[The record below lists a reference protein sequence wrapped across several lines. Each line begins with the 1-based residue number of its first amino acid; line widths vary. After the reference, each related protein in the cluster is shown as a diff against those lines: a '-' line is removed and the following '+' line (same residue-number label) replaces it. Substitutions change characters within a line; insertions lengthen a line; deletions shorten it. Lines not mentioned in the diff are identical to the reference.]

1 MINYNSK
8 IKRLLVLVVALFVGF
23 TLVGCDNKDEKILKD
38 IVSQFQLSGLN
49 EVTSDLDLPKE
60 VKMGEYV
67 AKITWE
73 SNNPEVIEIVEHT
86 NAQKKDKFYLG
97 KVTFPDEDNVNV
109 TLTATFSY
117 GKKSLEKKL
126 TATVLNLDL
135 KILTEIYNAFLFQN
149 LSGVTQNID
158 LPKEAKKGDYVATVT
173 WTSSNP
179 SVIEITEGQDPKYFV
194 GKVTRPTDEDVTVN
208 LTATLK
214 YGSKTKEKVFTAKVL
229 KIDFEGATSISE
241 VKRGTVGAKYTV
253 IGTVVYTTE
262 KGFIIQDRHKDLIY
276 VFGSNHNRT
285 VGELVEINGE
295 FDIYY
300 NMPQLKNASVKVI
313 RTEEV
318 DLTADAVSMTVSQI
332 ANLNI
337 TDVNSYGKIAKIEAS
352 ISKSGNYINIS
363 EGNVRISL
371 HTDSLGKTELE
382 SFNGKE
388 VELVVIVFDYHS
400 SINLWRVLY
409 VEGSARDLSA
419 ISDNEK
425 VDRAVANLQNEIST
439 TIYGKID
446 LPTTDSRYPGLTIA
460 WQSSNPDVLSHDGV
474 ASDVDEDTVVTLT
487 ATITLNDVSKT
498 VTFEVTVKKSERLT
512 VSAARQIFTF
522 DDKTHFMW
530 FSGIIIGFDKYGYFV
545 ADANTSIYVRDNKS
559 NFNIGDEVEIKGT
572 GKIFFGSG
580 KTSADYTQV
589 TVQVDAQEEG
599 FSARKLSSNNPLPLQ
614 PITLNVTDFTSVP
627 KTIEGTKNASFYGK
641 LVKVSGKLVT
651 AQSGAFTNLYI
662 QDAQG
667 NKVMIYHN
675 SNSEALAKL
684 NEALGFNVTL
694 TVMPI
699 DQTKSDGWR
708 LVFFDRE
715 GDFELNA
722 TRDEIID
729 YLKDEINTIVKHG
742 DEVIINLDFR
752 TKSNTKAI
760 VPAPRFEWST
770 NSPLIDSTGKVT
782 RPADDTEVEITVKIY
797 LADET
802 TPAAT
807 VSMTVTVKAEGAV
820 VWIVET
826 FDNFPHTSESYFN
839 GNFFG
844 VNGIEW
850 EYNALRGGLID
861 RGNDYSID
869 GKGVIFANQTEHK
882 GGVSFLKATI
892 SGGIGD
898 FKVDTLKAFTS
909 GAERK
914 LGLYINGELKGEFT
928 LDNSVTTV
936 QVFEVKGINVSGT
949 FTLELRMLTPG
960 KERAQITIDN
970 LTWTTFE

>member
-117 GKKSLEKKL
+117 GKKSLEKNL

-208 LTATLK
+208 LTATLR

-241 VKRGTVGAKYTV
+241 VKRGTVGTKYTV

-285 VGELVEINGE
+285 VGELVEINGQ

-400 SINLWRVLY
+400 NVNLWRVFY

-460 WQSSNPDVLSHDGV
+460 WQSSNLDVLSHDGV
-474 ASDVDEDTVVTLT
+474 ASDVNEDTVVTLT

-498 VTFEVTVKKSERLT
+498 VTFEVTVKKSDRLT

-572 GKIFFGSG
+572 GKIFFGSD

-589 TVQVDAQEEG
+589 TVQVDGQEG
-599 FSARKLSSNNPLPLQ
+599 VFSATKLSSNNPLPLQ

-651 AQSGAFTNLYI
+651 AQSGGFTNLYI
-662 QDAQG
+662 QDDQG
-667 NKVMIYHN
+667 NKVMIYYN

-729 YLKDEINTIVKHG
+729 YLKDEINTIVKDG
-742 DEVIINLDFR
+742 NEVIINLDFR

-839 GNFFG
+839 GKFFG

-861 RGNDYSID
+861 KGIDYSID
-869 GKGVIFANQTEHK
+869 GKGVMFGNPIEHE

-898 FKVDTLKAFTS
+898 FKVDLKKAMTNNY
-909 GAERK
+909 ARK
-914 LGLYINGELKGEFT
+914 VGLFINGELKGEFT

-936 QVFEVKGINVSGT
+936 QVFEVKDINISGT
-949 FTLELRMLTPG
+949 FTLELRHTASG
-960 KERAQITIDN
+960 SKRAQITIDN
-970 LTWTTFE
+970 LSWTNFG